1 MTRIIAERSVNT
13 ALSWLQVAV
22 LGVVTLA
29 TAVTGS
35 PLWTGFTLACLG
47 VVLAPAVVTRDASVM
62 PAWPVVGLL
71 TVPLVL
77 RAVGPFRPVFVYVVL
92 AALALIVAVE
102 IDAYSSAV
110 FTPWF
115 AVVFVVFTTMAV
127 AGLWGVAQFFADLS
141 LGTEYLTTGDAL
153 MWDLVLATVVGVGA
167 GLLFAG
173 TVLDRSDDDSE
184 SAVTG

>member
-13 ALSWLQVAV
+13 ALSWLQVVV
-22 LGVVTLA
+22 LGLVTLG
-29 TAVTGS
+29 TAVVGS
-35 PLWTGFTLACLG
+35 PLWTGFTLVSLG
-47 VVLAPAVVTRDASVM
+47 IVLAPAIVTRDASVM
-62 PAWPVVGLL
+62 PAWTVVALL

-77 RAVGPFRPVFVYVVL
+77 RALGPFRPVFVYVVL

-102 IDAYSSAV
+102 IDAYSSAA

-127 AGLWGVAQFFADLS
+127 AGLWGVAQFASDAS

-153 MWDLVLATVVGVGA
+153 MWDLVVATAVGLGA
-167 GLLFAG
+167 GLVFAG
-173 TVLDRSDDDSE
+173 TVLDRTNDESE
-184 SAVTG
+184 TAATG